1 MIQTTIKQTINVLGI
16 DLDIDFD
23 INYSI
28 ENSGIGGYEYMGF
41 SGYDKGYDYPDIQT
55 VSWDESLYDTW
66 QNTEI
71 KRLSKTSDFD
81 ESIYK
86 KIKI

>member
-1 MIQTTIKQTINVLGI
+1 MIQTTIKQTVNVLGI

-28 ENSGIGGYEYMGF
+28 ENSGIGVYEYMGF
-41 SGYDKGYDYPDIQT
+41 RGYDKGYDYPDIQT
-55 VSWDESLYDTW
+55 VSWDESLYEPW
-66 QNTEI
+66 QNAEI
-71 KRLSKTSDFD
+71 RRLSKTSDFD